1 MRYLNAV
8 LFTLLLILLTG
19 NAWGEVIT
27 RTVQAEATGID
38 REQAIFNALGDAV
51 RQVHGAQVDASREIR
66 SHMQRLSIRD
76 GQGRQASATHESRV
90 ESGTQVQSQGLISGY
105 RVLQVS
111 PVPGGGQR
119 ARLEVQVPVYRTPGE
134 DAQERRRRIAVYPV
148 EVEAKDL
155 RLGQHTP
162 TAREASQR
170 LTQALVR
177 ALVGSRR
184 FSVLERDML
193 QAIEA
198 EKRFVATGNVPVA
211 EKAMLGRRLGA
222 DYLLTARLTG
232 MDMRTIPVT
241 NRITGETTRRGEG
254 MATLEARIVIP
265 ATGQIMWSHTL
276 NTDLDGLGIDPADQG
291 ALPQRVYNALGN
303 ELVFQA
309 VDVIYPLRVVENRGD
324 TIVLNQ
330 GGTLIQPG
338 QRWAVYD
345 VGRAYSDPYH
355 GEDLAHR
362 ETWCAEVEITHVT
375 ERIARARVLKGAVEG
390 NGQVLRRI
398 SPTEAD
404 AAEAGREE
412 QRGTR
417 KRICLP
423 MDPC

>member
-1 MRYLNAV
+1 MRCLNTV
-8 LFTLLLILLTG
+8 LFTLLLILLNGT
-19 NAWGEVIT
+19 AWGEVST

-51 RQVHGAQVDASREIR
+51 RQVHGARVDASREIR

-76 GQGRQASATHESRV
+76 DQGREASIQHEARV

-111 PVPGGGQR
+111 PAAGGGQR
-119 ARLEVQVPVYRTPGE
+119 VRLEVQVPVYRTPGK
-134 DAQERRRRIAVYPV
+134 DAQGNRRRIAVYPV
-148 EVEAKDL
+148 EVEASDL
-155 RLGQHTP
+155 RLGEHTP
-162 TAREASQR
+162 SAREASHR
-170 LTQALVR
+170 LTQAIVR
-177 ALVGSRR
+177 ALVSSRR
-184 FSVLERDML
+184 FSVLERDMQ
-193 QAIEA
+193 QAIE
-198 EKRFVATGNVPVA
+198 EEQRFVATGRVPVA

-241 NRITGETTRRGEG
+241 NRITGETARQGEG

-265 ATGQIMWSHTL
+265 ATGQIMWAHTL
-276 NTDLDGLGIDPADQG
+276 NTHLEDLGIDPEAHR

-309 VDVIYPLRVVENRGD
+309 VDVIYPLRVVESRGE

-330 GGTLIQPG
+330 GGTLVQPG

-375 ERIARARVLKGAVEG
+375 ERIARARVVKGTVEG

-398 SPTEAD
+398 APASADPKEAER
-404 AAEAGREE
+404 EA

>member
-1 MRYLNAV
+1 MRCLNTV

-19 NAWGEVIT
+19 NASGDVIT

-51 RQVHGAQVDASREIR
+51 RQVHGAQVDATREIR

-90 ESGTQVQSQGLISGY
+90 EGGTQVQSQGLISGY

-111 PVPGGGQR
+111 PAPGGGQR
-119 ARLEVQVPVYRTPGE
+119 ARLEVRIPVYRTPGQ
-134 DAQERRRRIAVYPV
+134 DVQENRRRIAVYPV
-148 EVEAKDL
+148 EVEANDL
-155 RLGQHTP
+155 RLGKQTP
-162 TAREASQR
+162 NAQEASRR
-170 LTQALVR
+170 LTQAIVR

-184 FSVLERDML
+184 FSVLDRDM
-193 QAIEA
+193 QKAIEA
-198 EKRFVATGNVPVA
+198 EQRFVATGHVPVA

-222 DYLLTARLTG
+222 DYLLVTRLTE
-232 MDMRTIPVT
+232 MDMRTAPTI
-241 NRITGETTRRGEG
+241 NRITGETLYQGEG

-276 NTDLDGLGIDPADQG
+276 NTDLEDLGIDPADQG
-291 ALPQRVYNALGN
+291 AMPQQVYNAMGN

-309 VDVIYPLRVVENRGD
+309 VDVIYPLRVVENLGD

-345 VGRAYSDPYH
+345 IGRPYSDPYH
-355 GEDLAHR
+355 GEALAHR
-362 ETWCAEVEITHVT
+362 ENWCAEVEITHVT
-375 ERIARARVLKGAVEG
+375 ERIAQARVLKGAVEG

-398 SPTEAD
+398 APAKAD
-404 AAEAGREE
+404 GEAGREE